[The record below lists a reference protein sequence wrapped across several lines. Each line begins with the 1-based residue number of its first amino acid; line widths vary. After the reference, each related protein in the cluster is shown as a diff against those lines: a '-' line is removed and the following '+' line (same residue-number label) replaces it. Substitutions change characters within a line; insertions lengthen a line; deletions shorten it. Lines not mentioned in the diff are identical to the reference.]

1 MENHERRGTIV
12 VARCY
17 GDTAAILKVWAEDGN
32 MVLLSN
38 AEQFHRLS
46 TGIDAI
52 APIGFARGDVFEYD
66 GHVKSGQRVD
76 WTTLKPYEALS
87 RQ

>member
-1 MENHERRGTIV
+1 MENTERRGSLVI
-12 VARCY
+12 ARCY
-17 GDTAAILKVWAEDGN
+17 GDKVAVLKVWAEDGN
-32 MVLLSN
+32 MVLLSD

-46 TGIDAI
+46 TGLDAI

-66 GHVKSGQRVD
+66 GQVKSGQKVD
-76 WTTLKPYEALS
+76 WSSLKPYEALS